1 MEFFSAVG
9 LSFAASPVWFYGEKW
24 VAERYGTRLSEAVSC
39 NDAEREKIKT
49 WTASV
54 ACYFVQA
61 SLWALYSRGED
72 WIFDPANW
80 VEHLSAIPAVST
92 PEGVARVFPFYIL
105 YLGYCWHSLAKDLQ
119 RVRASEEATSMQ
131 AMFIFHHL
139 LTIFLVSLSIQYN
152 GYRCGVIT
160 RLLFGPVDLVLYSS
174 KILQIFAK
182 DGKFPFTAMAALYVV
197 NNVLWICLRIVG
209 YGWMI
214 YSAYGMLRV
223 ACAPHEWM
231 MTCKPMMHGVPWMH
245 TVLTFLLIGCGL
257 MWLLQFIWG
266 IALFEAT
273 VKYITKRGKV
283 SGDSLDRGQGD
294 GQAKL
299 VAKAKDR
306 KSRIKAA
313 LNEACTT
320 PHTAAP
326 HPSNEQKKA
335 Q

>member
-1 MEFFSAVG
+1 
-9 LSFAASPVWFYGEKW
+9 
-24 VAERYGTRLSEAVSC
+24 
-39 NDAEREKIKT
+39 
-49 WTASV
+49 
-54 ACYFVQA
+54 
-61 SLWALYSRGED
+61 
-72 WIFDPANW
+72 
-80 VEHLSAIPAVST
+80 
-92 PEGVARVFPFYIL
+92 
-105 YLGYCWHSLAKDLQ
+105 
-119 RVRASEEATSMQ
+119 
-131 AMFIFHHL
+131 
-139 LTIFLVSLSIQYN
+139 
-152 GYRCGVIT
+152 
-160 RLLFGPVDLVLYSS
+160 
-174 KILQIFAK
+174 LQIFAK

-335 Q
+335 PGSTRFFGLVCRRPFEGDRRPMPLSALRATIRRSGSVSSIASPTKLSLSRVFPR